1 MNPELQKILKRQHY
15 AIIGKHSGVK
25 LCHWM
30 KQSLLFGRQCYKQT
44 FYGISSHRC
53 LQMTPAITHCTQM
66 CLFCWRFQNFTE
78 KELLDI
84 DDPEYILE
92 HAIEAQKKLITG
104 FKGDPRCDQ
113 KKWKE
118 ANEPNMLA
126 CSLSGEPTLYPDLGE
141 FFKLC
146 HRKGITTFL
155 VTNGT
160 MPEAIEKLDT
170 LPTQLFVS
178 IVAPTQELYKN
189 LCAPLIPNGWDKI
202 QQTLELLPS
211 LNTRTVIRH
220 TLVHGW
226 NMDEKHIEAY
236 AKLDTKASPTF
247 IEPKGYVFVGSSRN
261 RLHFSNMP
269 THEQIKN
276 FGQKLAAQIGYEQIM
291 EKADSLVVLL
301 TSQHKNKKEEKN
313 KN

>member
-15 AIIGKHSGVK
+15 AIIGNHSGVK

-53 LQMTPAITHCTQM
+53 LQMTPAISHCTQM

-78 KELLDI
+78 KELHDS
-84 DDPEYILE
+84 DDPAYILQQ
-92 HAIEAQKKLITG
+92 ALAAQQKLITG

-118 ANEPNMLA
+118 ANTPTMLA
-126 CSLSGEPTLYPDLGE
+126 CSLSGEPTLYPRLGE
-141 FFKLC
+141 LFDLC
-146 HRKGITTFL
+146 HQKGITTFL

-160 MPEAIEKLDT
+160 TPDVLENLET

-178 IVAPTQELYKN
+178 IVAPTEEKYKK
-189 LCAPLIPNGWDKI
+189 LCAPLISDGWQKL
-202 QQTLELLPS
+202 QQTLTLLPS
-211 LNTRTVIRH
+211 LSTRTVIRH

-226 NMDEKHIEAY
+226 NMDDKDIEAY
-236 AKLDTKASPTF
+236 TKLDSKANPLF

-269 THEQIKN
+269 HHDQIRD
-276 FGQKLAAQIGYEQIM
+276 FGQKLAERLGYEPVM
-291 EKADSLVVLL
+291 EKEDSLVMLL
-301 TSQHKNKKEEKN
+301 AARHNPKKVK
-313 KN
+313 

>member
-15 AIIGKHSGVK
+15 AIIGKHTGVK

-30 KQSLLFGRQCYKQT
+30 KQSLLFGRECYKQT
-44 FYGISSHRC
+44 FYGINSHRC
-53 LQMTPAITHCTQM
+53 LQMTPAVTHCTQM

-78 KELLDI
+78 KELHDI

-92 HAIEAQKKLITG
+92 QAIEAQKKLITG

-126 CSLSGEPTLYPDLGE
+126 CSLSGEPTLYPKLGE
-141 FFKLC
+141 FFEAC

-160 MPEAIEKLDT
+160 IPAALEELDP
-170 LPTQLFVS
+170 LPKQLYVS
-178 IVAPTQELYKN
+178 VVAPTEELYKKI
-189 LCAPLIPNGWDKI
+189 CAPLVPDGWENL
-202 QQTLELLPS
+202 QQTLALLPS
-211 LNTRTVIRH
+211 LGTRTVIRH

-226 NMDEKHIEAY
+226 NMDEKYVGAY
-236 AKLDTKASPTF
+236 AKLDAQASPTF

-269 THEQIKN
+269 TYDQIKN
-276 FGQKLAAQIGYEQIM
+276 FGQKLAELLGYEQVM
-291 EKADSLVVLL
+291 EKADSLVMLL
-301 TSQHKNKKEEKN
+301 SAQQKNRKVK
-313 KN
+313 

>member
-1 MNPELQKILKRQHY
+1 
-15 AIIGKHSGVK
+15 
-25 LCHWM
+25 
-30 KQSLLFGRQCYKQT
+30 
-44 FYGISSHRC
+44 
-53 LQMTPAITHCTQM
+53 MTPAITHCTQM

-78 KELLDI
+78 KELHDV
-84 DDPEYILE
+84 DDPGYILE

-126 CSLSGEPTLYPDLGE
+126 CSLSGEPTLYPKLGE
-141 FFKLC
+141 FFEAC

-160 MPEAIEKLDT
+160 TPAALEQLDP
-170 LPTQLFVS
+170 LPKQLYVS
-178 IVAPTQELYKN
+178 VVAPTEELYKKI
-189 LCAPLIPNGWDKI
+189 CAPLISNGWEKI
-202 QQTLELLPS
+202 QKTLALLPS
-211 LNTRTVIRH
+211 LETRTVIRH
-220 TLVHGW
+220 TLVHDW
-226 NMDEKHIEAY
+226 NMDEKYIEAY
-236 AKLDTKASPTF
+236 AKLDSQAQPTF

-269 THEQIKN
+269 THDQIRN
-276 FGQKLAAQIGYEQIM
+276 FGQKLAEQLGYEQVI

-301 TSQHKNKKEEKN
+301 ASHQKNRKIT
-313 KN
+313 

>member
-15 AIIGKHSGVK
+15 AIIGKHTGVK

-30 KQSLLFGRQCYKQT
+30 KQSLLFGRECYKQT
-44 FYGISSHRC
+44 FYGINSHRC

-78 KELLDI
+78 KELLDV
-84 DDPEYILE
+84 DDPGYILD
-92 HAIEAQKKLITG
+92 HAIEAQRKLITG

-118 ANEPNMLA
+118 ANEPNMVA
-126 CSLSGEPTLYPDLGE
+126 CSLSGEPTLYPKLGE
-141 FFKLC
+141 FFEVC

-160 MPEAIEKLDT
+160 LPAALEELDP
-170 LPTQLFVS
+170 LPKQLYVS
-178 IVAPTQELYKN
+178 LVAPTVELYKKI
-189 LCAPLIPNGWDKI
+189 CAPLVPDGWEKI
-202 QQTLELLPS
+202 QQTLALLPS
-211 LNTRTVIRH
+211 LDTRTVIRH

-226 NMDEKHIEAY
+226 NMDEKYIEAY
-236 AKLDTKASPTF
+236 ARLDAHASPTF

-269 THEQIKN
+269 TFDQIKN
-276 FGQKLAAQIGYEQIM
+276 FGQKLAEQLGYEQVI

-301 TSQHKNKKEEKN
+301 SSQQKNRN
-313 KN
+313 IN

>member
-1 MNPELQKILKRQHY
+1 MNPELEKILKRQHY

-30 KQSLLFGRQCYKQT
+30 KQSLLFGRECYKQT
-44 FYGISSHRC
+44 FYGINSHRC

-78 KELLDI
+78 KELHDV
-84 DDPEYILE
+84 DDPGYILE

-126 CSLSGEPTLYPDLGE
+126 CSLSGEPTLYPKLGE
-141 FFKLC
+141 FFEAC

-160 MPEAIEKLDT
+160 TPAALEQLDP
-170 LPTQLFVS
+170 LPKQLYVS
-178 IVAPTQELYKN
+178 VVAPTEELYKKI
-189 LCAPLIPNGWDKI
+189 CAPLISNGWEKI
-202 QQTLELLPS
+202 QQTLALLPS
-211 LNTRTVIRH
+211 LGTRTVIRH
-220 TLVHGW
+220 TLVHDW
-226 NMDEKHIEAY
+226 NMDEKYIEAY
-236 AKLDTKASPTF
+236 AKLDAQASPTF

-269 THEQIKN
+269 THDQIRN
-276 FGQKLAAQIGYEQIM
+276 FGQKLAEQLGYEQVM

-301 TSQHKNKKEEKN
+301 SSQRKNRKIK
-313 KN
+313 